1 MYQRNR
7 LPVFAV
13 LLGTLLCLLNHIGV
27 MAGILDPPTGYQPA
41 YYLRN
46 LDVPQY
52 LTWIELARTHWLLPN
67 GHAPWQT
74 EPALFQ
80 PLFLIAAR
88 TGLPTIVSYY
98 GLQLLLYWLAA
109 YALILA
115 AHTFLK
121 TRRAMLYAALVVL
134 GALPLRLLGWTVAKA
149 LGLPEVVQLVL
160 SYGVV
165 EYGYETADGL
175 VRGGLSNSMLLTF
188 GTAMMLFAFVN
199 LAKFITDGRRRYYYW
214 LLLCVFLDGLFHP
227 FEIFA
232 ITTAALWPLW
242 KASRKRESL
251 WLFAAAGAGL
261 LPYVIETLRFSW
273 LRDLSQIST
282 WKMGSPAWVLL
293 VYGLPAMLIC
303 WLMLIRFRVETP
315 EDEILQSWF
324 LCSAVL
330 PMIPLVPS
338 AMHTFDGYVYAI
350 GFLLVKKAQ
359 ADKLFSRL
367 FFDHR
372 RTMQWALAGWAAVSM
387 LALGS
392 VYSQFWKDGKSAN
405 PEFLSAVAPSGEVAM
420 IAWMKANLP
429 RGRLVLAPQAM
440 APWVAAIPMPS
451 FGSHD
456 LFSVTYEAQRRL
468 ASRFYQGEPLG
479 SDLID
484 GFGVSYVVAPAD
496 APIVLEGG
504 RLLHQEASLLLYEV
518 PGGRMKPYPGIEH
531 LAGAPAPNGF
541 RLWVVHL
548 LAKFQALQ
556 RLGR

>member
-1 MYQRNR
+1 MPELRAR
-7 LPVFAV
+7 LPIFAI

-27 MAGILDPPTGYQPA
+27 IAGILQPPPGYQPA

-80 PLFLIAAR
+80 PMFTIAAR
-88 TGLPTIVSYY
+88 TGLATIVSYY
-98 GLQLLLYWLAA
+98 GFQLLLYWLAA

-115 AHTFLK
+115 AQTFMK
-121 TRRAMLYAALVVL
+121 TPRAMLYSALVVL
-134 GALPLRLLGWTVAKA
+134 GALPLRLLGWTIAKA
-149 LGLPEVVQLVL
+149 LGWPAVVQLAL

-165 EYGYETADGL
+165 EYGYETSDGL

-188 GTAMMLFAFVN
+188 GTAMMLFAFSN
-199 LAKFITDGRRRYYYW
+199 LARFITDGRRRHYYW

-232 ITTAALWPLW
+232 ITTAAIWPLW
-242 KASRKRESL
+242 KASRKVESV
-251 WLFAAAGAGL
+251 WLFVAAGAGM
-261 LPYVIETLRFSW
+261 LPYLIETLRFSW

-282 WKMGSPAWVLL
+282 WKMGSPAWILL

-303 WLMLIRFRVETP
+303 WLILIRFRVDTP
-315 EDEILQSWF
+315 GDEVLQSWF
-324 LCSAVL
+324 LCSAIL

-350 GFLLVKKAQ
+350 GFLLVRKAQ
-359 ADKLFSRL
+359 ADKLFFRL
-367 FFDHR
+367 FSEHR
-372 RTMQWALAGWAAVSM
+372 RSMRLALAGWAAVSI
-387 LALGS
+387 LALGC
-392 VYSQFWKDGKSAN
+392 VYSQYWRDGKSAD

-429 RGRLVLAPQAM
+429 RDRLVLAPEAM

-451 FGSHD
+451 VGSHD
-456 LFSVTYEAQRRL
+456 LFSVTYEAQRAL
-468 ASRFYQGEPLG
+468 ASRFYRGEPLR

-484 GFGVSYVVAPAD
+484 GFGVSYVIGPAD
-496 APIVLEGG
+496 APIVLEGS
-504 RLLHQEASLLLYEV
+504 RFLHQEGSLRLYEV
-518 PGGRMKPYPGIEH
+518 PGEWMKPYPGMEH
-531 LAGAPAPNGF
+531 LAGAPATNGF
-541 RLWVVHL
+541 RQWVVRM
-548 LAKFQALQ
+548 LAKFRRTTA
-556 RLGR
+556 